1 MKNTYIIQRIL
12 YTLFIFALVV
22 TLCFF
27 IPRIGVED
35 PCARYYPAQGNMSDE
50 NYEMIK
56 ELTKTA
62 VRVRRLELV
71 AVCTVCQK
79 SFKG

>member
-27 IPRIGVED
+27 YSADRRGRPVCKILSG
-35 PCARYYPAQGNMSDE
+35 AGQ
-50 NYEMIK
+50 YE
-56 ELTKTA
+56 
-62 VRVRRLELV
+62 R
-71 AVCTVCQK
+71 
-79 SFKG
+79 

>member
-56 ELTKTA
+56 
-62 VRVRRLELV
+62 
-71 AVCTVCQK
+71 
-79 SFKG
+79 

>member
-35 PCARYYPAQGNMSDE
+35 PCARYYPAQGNMSYE

-56 ELTKTA
+56 
-62 VRVRRLELV
+62 
-71 AVCTVCQK
+71 
-79 SFKG
+79 

>member
-27 IPRIGVED
+27 IPRIGVQD
-35 PCARYYPAQGNMSDE
+35 
-50 NYEMIK
+50 II
-56 ELTKTA
+56 
-62 VRVRRLELV
+62 RRR
-71 AVCTVCQK
+71 AI
-79 SFKG
+79 

>member
-35 PCARYYPAQGNMSDE
+35 
-50 NYEMIK
+50 
-56 ELTKTA
+56 
-62 VRVRRLELV
+62 RVQDIIRRR
-71 AVCTVCQK
+71 AI
-79 SFKG
+79 

>member
-35 PCARYYPAQGNMSDE
+35 PCARYYPAQA
-50 NYEMIK
+50 I
-56 ELTKTA
+56 
-62 VRVRRLELV
+62 
-71 AVCTVCQK
+71 
-79 SFKG
+79 

>member
-35 PCARYYPAQGNMSDE
+35 PCARYYPAQGNMSNE

-56 ELTKTA
+56 ELVTA
-62 VRVRRLELV
+62 LQFLIEMGNSIR
-71 AVCTVCQK
+71 AT
-79 SFKG
+79 